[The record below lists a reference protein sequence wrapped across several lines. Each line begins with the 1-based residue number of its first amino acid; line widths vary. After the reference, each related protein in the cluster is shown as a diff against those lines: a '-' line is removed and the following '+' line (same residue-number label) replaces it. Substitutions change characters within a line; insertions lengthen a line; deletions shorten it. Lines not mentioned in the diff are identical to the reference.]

1 MRERAQVGIE
11 RSERGTKMKV
21 SERRRKTDIF
31 FFFLE
36 TGAKEEKEWAKMALK
51 FTSKRRVGNVKGESV
66 KGRDEW
72 VNEAEG
78 KLIGK

>member
-1 MRERAQVGIE
+1 M
-11 RSERGTKMKV
+11 
-21 SERRRKTDIF
+21 
-31 FFFLE
+31 E
-36 TGAKEEKEWAKMALK
+36 TGAKEGKEWAKMALK
-51 FTSKRRVGNVKGESV
+51 FTSKWRVGNVKGESV

>member
-21 SERRRKTDIF
+21 SEQRRKTDIF
-31 FFFLE
+31 FFFG
-36 TGAKEEKEWAKMALK
+36 GAKKGKEWAKMALK
-51 FTSKRRVGNVKGESV
+51 FTSKWRVGNVKGESV